1 MAKKSMK
8 DAPEVCCRP
17 NPSLHL
23 DITEDNVKGVVLGTV
38 VDVKAK
44 GKIISARLPD
54 DWDKENDYPGSM
66 TIELQDLSVSHGD
79 NEFTL
84 LAEDD

>member
-1 MAKKSMK
+1 MAKKS
-8 DAPEVCCRP
+8 ASEPCAVTCRP

-23 DITEDNVKGVVLGTV
+23 DITEDQVKGLALGTI

-54 DWDKENDYPGSM
+54 DWDKENDFPGSM
-66 TIELQDLSVSHGD
+66 QIELQDLSVTHGD
-79 NEFTL
+79 NEFSI

>member
-1 MAKKSMK
+1 MAKKSTN
-8 DAPEVCCRP
+8 APDVVCCRP

-23 DITEDNVKGVVLGTV
+23 DITEDQVKGLALGTI

-66 TIELQDLSVSHGD
+66 KIELQDLSVTHGD
-79 NEFTL
+79 NEFSI

>member
-1 MAKKSMK
+1 MAKKSNA
-8 DAPEVCCRP
+8 APEVCCRP
-17 NPSLHL
+17 NPSLQL
-23 DITEDNVKGVVLGTV
+23 DITEDQVKGHALGTI

-66 TIELQDLSVSHGD
+66 QIELQDLSVSHGD

-84 LAEDD
+84 LAED